1 MLEFNVLIL
10 SIFWGRIMKVGKFPL
25 FLFVGAAA
33 SLACAE
39 VSPPTEPPALPSAP
53 TTPEPAGVAQ
63 PKIAEG
69 VLFKSQR
76 LKNDK
81 GTNDYI
87 CTYRVAGTKRDV
99 QLEESC
105 PATMVF
111 QLKK

>member
-1 MLEFNVLIL
+1 MRFGNSALC
-10 SIFWGRIMKVGKFPL
+10 
-25 FLFVGAAA
+25 LFVGVAA
-33 SLACAE
+33 SLACAQA
-39 VSPPTEPPALPSAP
+39 SPPTEPPVLPSAPIAP
-53 TTPEPAGVAQ
+53 TTPEPAVVAP

-99 QLEESC
+99 QLDESC
-105 PATMVF
+105 PATMMF

>member
-1 MLEFNVLIL
+1 
-10 SIFWGRIMKVGKFPL
+10 MKVGNFAL
-25 FLFVGAAA
+25 LLFVGISTSIAFAQA
-33 SLACAE
+33 
-39 VSPPTEPPALPSAP
+39 SPPTGPPVPPSAP
-53 TTPEPAGVAQ
+53 TTAEPAGVSQ

-69 VLFKSQR
+69 ALFRSQR

-99 QLEESC
+99 QLDESC

>member
-1 MLEFNVLIL
+1 
-10 SIFWGRIMKVGKFPL
+10 MKVGNFAL
-25 FLFVGAAA
+25 LLFVGVAA
-33 SLACAE
+33 SFAFAQA
-39 VSPPTEPPALPSAP
+39 SPPTEPPVLPSAP
-53 TTPEPAGVAQ
+53 TAPTTAEPAGLSQ

-69 VLFKSQR
+69 VLFRSQR

-81 GTNDYI
+81 GTNDFI
-87 CTYRVAGTKRDV
+87 CTYRVAGAKRDV